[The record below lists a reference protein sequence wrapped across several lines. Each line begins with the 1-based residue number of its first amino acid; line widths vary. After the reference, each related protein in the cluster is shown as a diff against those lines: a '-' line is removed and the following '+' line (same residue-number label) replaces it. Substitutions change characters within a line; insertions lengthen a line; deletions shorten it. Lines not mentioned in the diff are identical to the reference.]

1 MASKETICPCC
12 ESKGGELASAC
23 DNPVCSKKGYH
34 FIPADHFCRHCDRAK
49 KSGEREDPEV
59 GRMIERYLVVEKLG
73 EGGMGAVYL
82 ALQLPLK
89 KQVALKMISGI
100 SLDEHSKKRFER
112 EATAISSLYH
122 PNIVSLIDYGV
133 RSDTGAPFMALEFVR
148 NGKELSQ
155 LMIEKMKKREKWK
168 NDDLINIFTQILNGL
183 GVAHKSGLI
192 HRDIKP
198 QNIML
203 ANVEGNPFF
212 VNLLDFGLVR
222 ALEDLPGLETLTTE
236 GAVIGTP
243 QYMSPEQVA
252 GAGKLDHRVDLYAV
266 GAILYEMV
274 TGRASCPG
282 KTTREIFYIKLSPDF
297 NPMKDVKPGSLEP
310 AVEKLLDKAL
320 RRNPEERFSSARE
333 MKEALVEALGGI
345 KEDYL
350 QEEVDAISHAPT
362 VASDSYRDMGLPTPP
377 AETAAVAGIDA
388 IEQKSGK
395 TTKQAGSLMCSIE
408 QGVKKKKTSIMWA
421 GAILAVAAAVIVV
434 VLFGPWSQ
442 PGRGP
447 EGEGEKAV
455 SPAAETVEGRQETAG
470 YQEILERR
478 TAERA
483 QLRGGEAAA
492 DEAGGG
498 EGAETTEDT
507 AQEEKAA
514 EEEKPKKKKPKIPQS
529 PPKAVVDAQ
538 IAKLRKM
545 VEACAEGYEGDL
557 EMHVTFEGWDG
568 KVHPLFRRGTL
579 NMTPAKKC
587 FGKAAYTLEVG
598 KFKDFNHTVKFFY
611 STGKKAGAGEKE
623 AKEDEAVKE
632 EKKEPEKKE
641 EPMKKEGEGE
651 KAVKPEKPVE
661 AAEKNGETP

>member
-1 MASKETICPCC
+1 MTSLVTICPCC

-34 FIPADHFCRHCDRAK
+34 FIPEDHFSRHCDRAK
-49 KSGEREDPEV
+49 QSGEREDPEV
-59 GRMIERYLVVEKLG
+59 GRVIERYLVVEKLG

-89 KQVALKMISGI
+89 KQVALKMIAGI
-100 SLDEHSKKRFER
+100 SLDDHSRKRFER

-133 RSDTGAPFMALEFVR
+133 RPDTGAPFMALEFVR

-168 NDDLINIFTQILNGL
+168 KDDLINIFTQILNGL

-203 ANVEGNPFF
+203 ADVEGNPFF

-236 GAVIGTP
+236 GAVVGTP
-243 QYMSPEQVA
+243 QYMAPEQVA
-252 GAGKLDHRVDLYAV
+252 GAGELDHRVDLYAV

-282 KTTREIFYIKLSPDF
+282 KTTREIFYTKLSPDF
-297 NPMKDVKPGSLEP
+297 DPMKDVRPGSVEP
-310 AVEKLLDKAL
+310 AIEKLLDKAL
-320 RRNPEERFSSARE
+320 KRNPEERFSSARE
-333 MKEALVEALGGI
+333 MKEALVEAMGGV

-350 QEEVDAISHAPT
+350 QEEVEAMSHAPT
-362 VASDSYRDMGLPTPP
+362 VASDSFKDPGLPTPP
-377 AETAAVAGIDA
+377 VQSAAGAGA
-388 IEQKSGK
+388 IEERPGEA
-395 TTKQAGSLMCSIE
+395 TKQAGSLMCSIE

-421 GAILAVAAAVIVV
+421 GAVLAAAVAVIAA
-434 VLFGPWSQ
+434 VLFGPWSR
-442 PGRGP
+442 PGGGP
-447 EGEGEKAV
+447 EGEGEKAA
-455 SPAAETVEGRQETAG
+455 SPAAQAVGGEQESAD

-478 TAERA
+478 KAERA
-483 QLRGGEAAA
+483 GERGGEAAV

-498 EGAETTEDT
+498 EGTKK
-507 AQEEKAA
+507 AQEDKAAEA
-514 EEEKPKKKKPKIPQS
+514 EEEKPRKKIPKIPQS

-545 VEACAEGYEGDL
+545 VEACAEGYEGEL

-568 KVHPLFRRGTL
+568 RVHPLFSQGTL

-587 FGKAAYTLEVG
+587 FSKAAYTLEVG
-598 KFKDFNHTVKFFY
+598 KFKDFNHTV
-611 STGKKAGAGEKE
+611 
-623 AKEDEAVKE
+623 
-632 EKKEPEKKE
+632 
-641 EPMKKEGEGE
+641 
-651 KAVKPEKPVE
+651 
-661 AAEKNGETP
+661 